1 MHAKPY
7 TIAAA
12 LVFLASCDAPTEMS
26 DMRTTVEE
34 RLTTYASEVPG
45 AEVAPI
51 VLTQGLV
58 PALRAAVS
66 TNEG

>member
-1 MHAKPY
+1 MHAKPF

-34 RLTTYASEVPG
+34 RLTTNVLDAPAAGG
-45 AEVAPI
+45 AEAI
-51 VLTQGLV
+51 ALSQGLA

-66 TNEG
+66 TE

>member
-1 MHAKPY
+1 MHAKPF

-34 RLTTYASEVPG
+34 RLTTNASDAPAAGGEKQLPDPRAG
-45 AEVAPI
+45 ACFTRSCVE
-51 VLTQGLV
+51 
-58 PALRAAVS
+58 
-66 TNEG
+66 E